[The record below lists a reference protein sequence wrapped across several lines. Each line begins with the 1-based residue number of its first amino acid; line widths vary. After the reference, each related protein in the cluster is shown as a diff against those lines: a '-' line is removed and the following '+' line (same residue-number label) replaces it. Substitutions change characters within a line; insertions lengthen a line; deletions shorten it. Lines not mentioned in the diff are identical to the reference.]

1 MKTFDFDSFISI
13 FFLGLEDKATE
24 IKVCS
29 SLVWL
34 YSDMLFLTALSCCDK
49 LTMGFDFCKID

>member
-1 MKTFDFDSFISI
+1 MGDQENVSKRILLIRRLRVKTFDFDRIISI

-29 SLVWL
+29 SLV
-34 YSDMLFLTALSCCDK
+34 
-49 LTMGFDFCKID
+49 

>member
-24 IKVCS
+24 IKVVH
-29 SLVWL
+29 LL
-34 YSDMLFLTALSCCDK
+34 SDMLFLTALSCCDK

>member
-29 SLVWL
+29 SLVWYVIFNCIIVL
-34 YSDMLFLTALSCCDK
+34 WQIDNGFWFL
-49 LTMGFDFCKID
+49 

>member
-29 SLVWL
+29 SLVW
-34 YSDMLFLTALSCCDK
+34 YVILTALSCCDK